1 MNANKNVAA
10 DENSDNDVAEVDK
23 DQFELIELAK
33 YWDEHIQDVI
43 VDREKAQD
51 YELLELNQIW
61 MEQLTAYNHGNSSA
75 SKLRCS
81 SSGKRSILKSPSNFN
96 MRLKP

>member
-33 YWDEHIQDVI
+33 YWDEHI
-43 VDREKAQD
+43 
-51 YELLELNQIW
+51 
-61 MEQLTAYNHGNSSA
+61 
-75 SKLRCS
+75 
-81 SSGKRSILKSPSNFN
+81 
-96 MRLKP
+96 